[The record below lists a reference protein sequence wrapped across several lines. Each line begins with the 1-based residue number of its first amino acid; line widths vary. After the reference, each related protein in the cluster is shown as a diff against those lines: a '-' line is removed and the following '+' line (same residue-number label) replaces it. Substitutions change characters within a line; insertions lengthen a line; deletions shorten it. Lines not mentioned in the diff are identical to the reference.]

1 MFSTALWTR
10 NVHTFALFV
19 VGRAEAPLLPAA
31 MAGSLEQKWRLG
43 YDVFTSTTPPAPATV
58 RASQLHL
65 ERGSG
70 LVFFAAATED

>member
-31 MAGSLEQKWRLG
+31 MAGSLEQKAGCTRG
-43 YDVFTSTTPPAPATV
+43 
-58 RASQLHL
+58 RHGNLHFSL
-65 ERGSG
+65 HM
-70 LVFFAAATED
+70 

>member
-31 MAGSLEQKWRLG
+31 MAGSLEQKWNWGMTCLL
-43 YDVFTSTTPPAPATV
+43 VPPHP
-58 RASQLHL
+58 L
-65 ERGSG
+65 E
-70 LVFFAAATED
+70 